1 MNLEPPL
8 REGGSFFGRIGDKI
22 CRLVVTRSVQQPGS
36 RNHFSE
42 GAKSPGNEAAIA
54 SHHCQRGDSK
64 MIVLKLIALVL
75 GAGVLVSLFTPE
87 FDADLVLAIV
97 ACFS

>member
-1 MNLEPPL
+1 
-8 REGGSFFGRIGDKI
+8 
-22 CRLVVTRSVQQPGS
+22 
-36 RNHFSE
+36 
-42 GAKSPGNEAAIA
+42 
-54 SHHCQRGDSK
+54 
-64 MIVLKLIALVL
+64 MIVLKLMALVL